1 VLDLSGASFEEN
13 TLLIDAL
20 EEAGPVPFHWHPFPA
35 EQDLGSS
42 GEQKR
47 RRELDGTYQSYRGS
61 FDLMHCSDDE
71 SDDDCEPRVDATSKR
86 TSLYTKLKRRK
97 QSDVEANSKLEISL
111 SSNPVLE
118 AVNGS
123 GWAYS
128 SRIWKNRLQFTGWM
142 PARSL
147 VSISRAC

>member
-20 EEAGPVPFHWHPFPA
+20 EEAAPVPFHWHPFPA

-47 RRELDGTYQSYRGS
+47 RRELD
-61 FDLMHCSDDE
+61 DDE